1 MISGGV
7 LASRPSPGLPSASLR
22 ASRAGLSA
30 STSGDRGE
38 AGPGAFAFRGVRT
51 ASGCRKSTS
60 KSWTRCS
67 GTSPRSWRKWN
78 ERSGNLSEDG
88 RDAEYRAYLE
98 SLRYGIK
105 ARPGRG
111 TGSTAIRR
119 AFRSFYRLR
128 PTRSTLPS
136 FDTVFDLPFDG
147 LRTPLRMLR
156 TGLWASHL
164 VAQADLQR
172 FFEKR
177 CVRKRNPAI
186 L

>member
-1 MISGGV
+1 MSDCTRKGGV
-7 LASRPSPGLPSASLR
+7 PEAPARKPSANPCQLAY
-22 ASRAGLSA
+22 ASIL
-30 STSGDRGE
+30 
-38 AGPGAFAFRGVRT
+38 
-51 ASGCRKSTS
+51 
-60 KSWTRCS
+60 
-67 GTSPRSWRKWN
+67 
-78 ERSGNLSEDG
+78 LLYSEQV
-88 RDAEYRAYLE
+88 
-98 SLRYGIK
+98 
-105 ARPGRG
+105 
-111 TGSTAIRR
+111 
-119 AFRSFYRLR
+119 FRSFYRLR